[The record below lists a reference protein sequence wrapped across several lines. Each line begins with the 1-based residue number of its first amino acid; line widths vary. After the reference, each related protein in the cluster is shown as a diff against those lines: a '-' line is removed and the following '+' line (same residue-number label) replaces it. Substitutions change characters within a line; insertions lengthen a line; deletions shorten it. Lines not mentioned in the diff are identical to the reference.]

1 MYTCLYAIQCTVVA
15 SSGQS
20 ATCVAR
26 TTVIGRGLCFPH
38 PLKLLPFYADPAGR
52 QLLPF
57 YADNRAQLLPI
68 FASGAPR
75 RAAHSHRHAHRTRG
89 LAHEH
94 APPAPRTRRGTRR
107 HNMHGTPWH
116 SVTPHAHTHSPTHW
130 AAHAH
135 ESESLV
141 SSTASRRSA
150 ASRSAAVFARLRRA

>member
-1 MYTCLYAIQCTVVA
+1 MF
-15 SSGQS
+15 S
-20 ATCVAR
+20 APSETF
-26 TTVIGRGLCFPH
+26 TILCRSRWEATFT
-38 PLKLLPFYADPAGR
+38 L
-52 QLLPF
+52 

-94 APPAPRTRRGTRR
+94 APPRTRRGTRR

-130 AAHAH
+130 AAIVREYLEVAMAD
-135 ESESLV
+135 E
-141 SSTASRRSA
+141 
-150 ASRSAAVFARLRRA
+150 